1 MADDKKRDWVDTV
14 AKLLIPVVIFGA
26 SFLFSY
32 QKDKSDRAN
41 QQFERE
47 SGILKLA
54 ASSNEKERALGLKI
68 IEIQV
73 KEGRFS
79 REMFPVVQVL
89 SQGRPSD
96 PSTQIA
102 QTILASVATQDAE
115 LRTHIQP
122 TPEEH
127 AGTVYLQIA
136 RDDQRAQA
144 GSLRERLMKQGFT
157 VPGIELVTGGTSNT
171 YIRYF
176 STGDKQLAE
185 KILELMK
192 SMGFMS
198 RRRILL
204 PQIRGTYLPARL
216 KCGSEKNKD
225 HYHSSK
231 TS

>member
-1 MADDKKRDWVDTV
+1 MADNKKRDWVDTV

-79 REMFPVVQVL
+79 QEMFPVVQVL

-102 QTILASVATQDAE
+102 QTILASATTQDAE

-122 TPEEH
+122 TPENH

-136 RDDQRAQA
+136 RDDQRGQA
-144 GSLRERLMKQGFT
+144 GSLRERLLKQGFT
-157 VPGIELVTGGTSNT
+157 VPGIELVAGGTSNT

-176 STGDKQLAE
+176 STDDKQLAD

-192 SMGFMS
+192 SMGFNVTTQDFTAS
-198 RRRILL
+198 NQGKIPAGQIEIWIGEKQGSL
-204 PQIRGTYLPARL
+204 PQQ
-216 KCGSEKNKD
+216 
-225 HYHSSK
+225 
-231 TS
+231 